1 MIPLIIAELEQAHE
15 RLHLSWRE
23 LCAELPYSTLMR
35 WKARLRKGQPPVQS
49 PGSKK
54 LQPLSPEFFQQLR
67 QLAHGRARTH
77 GTIELH
83 RQFSQSISR
92 RQVQLLVRQDRHDQL
107 QSMKRIHWLR
117 PNLAWSADATEYRGW
132 KIIPLQDLASRYRL
146 NAIISPSEDGAQIA
160 ALLEAAFKE
169 HGPPLFFKRDNG
181 SPFNC
186 REVDQVL
193 ARHWVLPL
201 NNPPAYPRYNGAMEK
216 SIRDLKE
223 ALDRRAFQWQA
234 PPAQLSLQ
242 LEASIHQLNHQS
254 RRCLR
259 GRTPCECFHD
269 RAQRLTLGVKAR
281 KLIFRLLHLRFLQT
295 IGAMESGNH
304 HQMAAAWRL
313 TVEHWLRCQ
322 NWIAITTHN
331 QPKPQTNVST
341 VLPKKWSHN

>member
-1 MIPLIIAELEQAHE
+1 MIPSIIAELEQAHQ
-15 RLHLSWRE
+15 RLHLNWRE

-35 WKARLRKGQPPVQS
+35 WKARLSKGQPPVQS
-49 PGSKK
+49 PGPKK
-54 LQPLSPEFFQQLR
+54 MQPLSFDFFHRLR
-67 QLAHGRARTH
+67 QLAHGRARTQGSTDLH
-77 GTIELH
+77 GH
-83 RQFSQSISR
+83 FSQSISR
-92 RQVQLLVRQDRHDQL
+92 RQVQLLVRQHRHDQL

-132 KIIPLQDLASRYRL
+132 KIIPLHDLASRYRVD
-146 NAIISPSEDGAQIA
+146 AIISSTEDGAQIA
-160 ALLEAAFKE
+160 TFLEAAFKE

-193 ARHWVLPL
+193 ARYWVLPL

-234 PPAQLSLQ
+234 PPAQLSVQ
-242 LEASIHQLNHQS
+242 LEASIHHLNHRP
-254 RRCLR
+254 RRCIQ
-259 GRTPCECFHD
+259 GRTPCQRFHD
-269 RAQRLTLGVKAR
+269 PAHRLELPLKAR
-281 KLIFRLLHLRFLQT
+281 KLIFRLLSLRYWQT

-304 HQMAAAWRL
+304 HQQGAVWRL

-322 NWIAITTHN
+322 NWIAITTN
-331 QPKPQTNVST
+331 KPKHQTNVST